1 MSVLS
6 VQTAIGVV
14 HILWQARNH
23 RAEIEGR
30 PICPLLRN
38 TIANCFAFERPA
50 DLIRPRHR
58 LTTAAGHQRIDR
70 FANEEVVRHRELVG
84 ALSRTPYGSIFP
96 FFVRYILGTWR
107 LKFWQLK

>member
-30 PICPLLRN
+30 PICPLLLN
-38 TIANCFAFERPA
+38 AIANCFASERPS

-58 LTTAAGHQRIDR
+58 MTMAAGHQRIDR
-70 FANEEVVRHRELVG
+70 FANEEVVRHPERVG
-84 ALSRTPYGSIFP
+84 ALSRTPEGRIFA
-96 FFVRYILGTWR
+96 F
-107 LKFWQLK
+107 